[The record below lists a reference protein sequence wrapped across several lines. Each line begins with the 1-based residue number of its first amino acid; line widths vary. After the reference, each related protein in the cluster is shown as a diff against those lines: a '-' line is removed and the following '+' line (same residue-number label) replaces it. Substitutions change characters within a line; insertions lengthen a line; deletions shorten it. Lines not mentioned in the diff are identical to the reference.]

1 MKNYKINGK
10 DIVIDTDNLIDA
22 ADYVY
27 DIILRKFRIFKD
39 LKMRFIVSDK
49 NNIIQKG
56 ISISLREILLFLDL
70 DRTGQLLRWWIQG
83 ELLKV
88 TDDIDS
94 ELKALDK

>member
-1 MKNYKINGK
+1 MRKYKINGK
-10 DIVIDTDNLIDA
+10 DIVIDPDNLIDA
-22 ADYVY
+22 GDYVY

-39 LKMRFIVSDK
+39 LKMRFIISDK

-70 DRTGQLLRWWIQG
+70 DKTGQLLKWWIQG
-83 ELLKV
+83 ELLKA

>member
-1 MKNYKINGK
+1 MKNYRINGK
-10 DIVIDTDNLIDA
+10 DIVIDPDNLIDA
-22 ADYVY
+22 GDYVY
-27 DIILRKFRIFKD
+27 DIILKKFRIFKD

-56 ISISLREILLFLDL
+56 IVITLREILLFIDL
-70 DRTGQLLRWWIQG
+70 DKTGQLLKWWIQG
-83 ELLKV
+83 ELLKA

>member
-1 MKNYKINGK
+1 MKNYKINGR
-10 DIVIDTDNLIDA
+10 DLVIDPDNLIDA
-22 ADYVY
+22 SDYVY

-39 LKMRFIVSDK
+39 LKMRFEVSDK
-49 NNIIQKG
+49 NDLVTRG

-70 DRTGQLLRWWIQG
+70 DKTGQLLRWWIQG

>member
-1 MKNYKINGK
+1 MKKYKINGK
-10 DIVIDTDNLIDA
+10 DLVIDPDNLIDA
-22 ADYVY
+22 GDYVY

-39 LKMRFIVSDK
+39 LKMRFEVSDK
-49 NNIIQKG
+49 NDLVTRG

-70 DRTGQLLRWWIQG
+70 DKTGQLLRWWIQG